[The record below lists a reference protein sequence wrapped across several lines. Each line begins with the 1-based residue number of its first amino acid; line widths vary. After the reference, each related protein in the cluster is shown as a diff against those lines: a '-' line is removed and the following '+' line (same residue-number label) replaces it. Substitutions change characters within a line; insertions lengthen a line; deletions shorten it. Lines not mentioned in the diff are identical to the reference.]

1 MSTQAAG
8 VEKKAKVTLR
18 AYAFLD
24 MVQPQFASFISTT
37 AQGYLPTAGQS
48 MLFIEVAPGM
58 AINDMADKALKGTN
72 VKPGMM
78 IVERAF
84 GMLELHDDSQG
95 EVKAAGQA
103 ILDACG
109 ADASDVLKPKIVSNQ
124 VIRNISDYQAQIINN
139 FRRGNML
146 LGGQTL
152 FIMETEPAAYAVLA
166 ANEAEKAANINIVHI
181 QPFGAFGR
189 VYLGG
194 EEADIEVAKAAA
206 LRAIEGLGGKS
217 W

>member
-1 MSTQAAG
+1 MSAG
-8 VEKKAKVTLR
+8 SDQKPKVILR

-24 MVQPQFASFISTT
+24 TVQPQFASFISTT

-48 MLFIEVAPGM
+48 MLFVEVAPGM
-58 AINDMADKALKGTN
+58 AINDLADKALKGTR
-72 VKPGMM
+72 VRPGMM

-84 GMLELHDDSQG
+84 GMLEVHEDSQG
-95 EVKAAGQA
+95 EVRQAGQA
-103 ILDACG
+103 ILDG
-109 ADASDVLKPKIVSNQ
+109 IGVGIGEVLKPKIVSNQ
-124 VIRNISDYQAQIINN
+124 VIRHVSDFQAQLINN

-194 EEADIEVAKAAA
+194 EEADIEVAKEAA
-206 LRAIEGLGGKS
+206 LRAVEGLGGKA